1 MKRRSFLTTTA
12 VAGLFQIVPRH
23 VLGGDGQTPPSR
35 RINLAAIGCGGQ
47 AGHDLGQ
54 MLGENIVALCDVDER
69 RAAEMFRKLPEAKRY
84 RDYRRMFDEMGD
96 RIDAVLVA
104 TPDHTHAMAA
114 MAAIKRG
121 KHVFCEKPLAHS
133 VAEVRAL
140 RREAADRNLITQM
153 GNQGH
158 STESIRVFC
167 EWIRDG
173 AIGDVREVHCGCDA
187 FPEVYC
193 QIPKLA
199 AVRAETPPV
208 PAELDWDLWLG
219 PAAERPYHPAYVP
232 WNWRG
237 WTPFGTG
244 AIGDWVC
251 HVVDPVFW
259 ALDLDMPTAIRA
271 ETVDYDPEA
280 HADLYPPGSKI
291 TFEFPAKGRRGPVTL
306 IWHDGKIPIPRP
318 EELEPD
324 RKVVGV
330 GAVVIGSRG
339 KIMYG
344 SHGAGGCRLIPE
356 SRMKE
361 YRPPDKSI
369 PRIRGSHY
377 QDWLDAIREGRPANA
392 GFDYGARL
400 SEIGLLGM
408 IAIRMDGLKLAY
420 DETAMRFTNSEAAN
434 RYLTPTFRAGWNL

>member
-434 RYLTPTFRAGWNL
+434 RYLTPAFRAAYAR